1 MEDKSALLITVN
13 IPGSNPREAYYKE
26 MEIRSLLET
35 LSIRVAFHI
44 PFTVK
49 EENPNT
55 FIGPGQAVEASRIA
69 DETGCDTVVINS
81 FISARMEKNLTSILS
96 LPLMDRESV
105 ILSIFLKNAHSKE
118 ALLQIEKAEAEYLR
132 PRLRGRLE
140 NLEQQR
146 GGVKG
151 SKGLGERLI
160 ELDRRKLDRRI
171 NVLTKELERIEK
183 IRATQKKERKDGTV
197 FSFALV
203 GYTNAGKSSIMNAL
217 TGADVLIEDKLFAT
231 LDTTTRKMKLKN
243 GEIVLL
249 SDTVGFIE
257 DLPHR
262 LISAFSST
270 LNEALDANALI
281 IVQDLESP
289 NSYDNFLTTVD
300 TLKELGAEEK
310 VKLLVLNKV
319 DKEYDDYNTIR
330 LKNYGYDYVVT
341 SVKENIGLDELLQ
354 KLEDITEME
363 EKTIEIK
370 APLDGTIFSRI
381 RKGDTIISVEY
392 KEDAI
397 HMRIRV
403 KKEFIPYYEKLS
415 LK

>member
-1 MEDKSALLITVN
+1 MEDKSALLITIN

-55 FIGPGQAVEASRIA
+55 LIGPGQAVEASRIA
-69 DETGCDTVVINS
+69 NETECDIVVINS

-132 PRLRGRLE
+132 PRLRGRLD

-183 IRATQKKERKDGTV
+183 IRTTQKKERKDGTV

-289 NSYDNFLTTVD
+289 NSYDNFLTTVN

-354 KLEDITEME
+354 KLEDITELE
-363 EKTIEIK
+363 EETIEIK

-403 KKEFIPYYEKLS
+403 KKDLIPYYEKFS
-415 LK
+415 LE

>member
-1 MEDKSALLITVN
+1 MEDKSALLITIN

-55 FIGPGQAVEASRIA
+55 LIGPGQAVEASRIA
-69 DETGCDTVVINS
+69 NETECDIVVINS

-132 PRLRGRLE
+132 PRLRGRLD

-171 NVLTKELERIEK
+171 NVLTKELERIESW
-183 IRATQKKERKDGTV
+183 ACT
-197 FSFALV
+197 
-203 GYTNAGKSSIMNAL
+203 
-217 TGADVLIEDKLFAT
+217 
-231 LDTTTRKMKLKN
+231 
-243 GEIVLL
+243 
-249 SDTVGFIE
+249 
-257 DLPHR
+257 
-262 LISAFSST
+262 
-270 LNEALDANALI
+270 
-281 IVQDLESP
+281 
-289 NSYDNFLTTVD
+289 
-300 TLKELGAEEK
+300 
-310 VKLLVLNKV
+310 
-319 DKEYDDYNTIR
+319 DYGRT
-330 LKNYGYDYVVT
+330 
-341 SVKENIGLDELLQ
+341 
-354 KLEDITEME
+354 
-363 EKTIEIK
+363 
-370 APLDGTIFSRI
+370 A
-381 RKGDTIISVEY
+381 
-392 KEDAI
+392 
-397 HMRIRV
+397 
-403 KKEFIPYYEKLS
+403 
-415 LK
+415 

>member
-1 MEDKSALLITVN
+1 MEDKSALLITIN

-55 FIGPGQAVEASRIA
+55 LIGPGQAVEASRIA
-69 DETGCDTVVINS
+69 NETECDIVVINS

-132 PRLRGRLE
+132 PRLRGRLD

-289 NSYDNFLTTVD
+289 NSYDNFLTTVN

-354 KLEDITEME
+354 KLEDITELE
-363 EKTIEIK
+363 EETIEIK
-370 APLDGTIFSRI
+370 APLDGTIFSKI

-403 KKEFIPYYEKLS
+403 KKEFIPYYEKFS
-415 LK
+415 LE

>member
-1 MEDKSALLITVN
+1 MEDKSALLITIN

-55 FIGPGQAVEASRIA
+55 LIGPGQAVEASRIA
-69 DETGCDTVVINS
+69 NETECDIVVINS

-132 PRLRGRLE
+132 PRLRGRLD

-289 NSYDNFLTTVD
+289 NSYDNFLTTVN

-354 KLEDITEME
+354 KLEDITELE
-363 EKTIEIK
+363 EETIEIK

-403 KKEFIPYYEKLS
+403 KKDLIPYYEKFS
-415 LK
+415 LE

>member
-1 MEDKSALLITVN
+1 MEDKSALLITIN

-55 FIGPGQAVEASRIA
+55 LIGPGQAVEASRIA
-69 DETGCDTVVINS
+69 NETECDIVVINS

-132 PRLRGRLE
+132 PRLRGRLD

-289 NSYDNFLTTVD
+289 NSYDNFLTTVN

-354 KLEDITEME
+354 KLEDITELE
-363 EKTIEIK
+363 EETIEIK
-370 APLDGTIFSRI
+370 APLDGTIFSKI

-403 KKEFIPYYEKLS
+403 KKDLIPYYEKFS
-415 LK
+415 LE